1 MNSQETLN
9 AIALTRLNYF
19 NLSGLVQ
26 LYQLMGSATEVV
38 QHRHKVRDIIPHVS
52 NRLVEALKGMD
63 EHLRRAEAEMAYN
76 QEHGIQ
82 TVCLNDD
89 NYPQRLKECDDAP
102 LVLFYKGNAPL
113 NQERAINIIG
123 TRHCTTYGIDLIRR
137 FVQDLKTLCPQVLII
152 SGLAYGVDINAHR
165 QALLNG
171 YPTVGVLAHGLD
183 TLYPSLHRQTAE
195 EMLHQ
200 GGLITEF
207 LTQTN
212 ADKMNFVR
220 RNRIVAGMSDACIV
234 VESAVRG
241 GGLITAGIAQSYHRD
256 VFAFPGAVGAKCSEG
271 CNQLIRDNKASL
283 ITSAADFVKA
293 MGWEEDALR
302 QQARSKGIDRQLFPM
317 LSPQEQQ
324 VVDVLQQYNDV
335 PINVLTVKTNIPIA
349 TLTSLLFQLEMKGV
363 VKMLAGGVYHL
374 LH

>member
-1 MNSQETLN
+1 MNSQETLY

-38 QHRHKVRDIIPHVS
+38 QHRHKVKDIIPHAS
-52 NRLVEALKGMD
+52 DRLVEALKGMD

-234 VESAVRG
+234 VESAARG

>member
-38 QHRHKVRDIIPHVS
+38 QHRHKVRDIIPHAS
-52 NRLVEALKGMD
+52 DRLVEALKGMD

-82 TVCLNDD
+82 TICLNDD

-113 NQERAINIIG
+113 NQERVINIIG

-234 VESAVRG
+234 VESAARG

-335 PINVLTVKTNIPIA
+335 PINVLTVKTNLPIA

>member
-52 NRLVEALKGMD
+52 DRLVEALKGMD

-234 VESAVRG
+234 VESAARG

-293 MGWEEDALR
+293 MGWEADALR

>member
-38 QHRHKVRDIIPHVS
+38 QHRHKVRDIIPHAS
-52 NRLVEALKGMD
+52 DRLVEALKGMD

-82 TVCLNDD
+82 TFCLNDD

-234 VESAVRG
+234 VESAARG

>member
-38 QHRHKVRDIIPHVS
+38 QHRHKVRDIIPHAS
-52 NRLVEALKGMD
+52 DRLVEALKGMD

-113 NQERAINIIG
+113 NQERVINIIG

-212 ADKMNFVR
+212 ADKMNFVK

-234 VESAVRG
+234 VESAARG

-349 TLTSLLFQLEMKGV
+349 NLTSLLFQLEMKGV

>member
-38 QHRHKVRDIIPHVS
+38 QHRHKVRDIIPHAS
-52 NRLVEALKGMD
+52 DRLVEALKGMD

-82 TVCLNDD
+82 TICLNDD

-234 VESAVRG
+234 VESAARG

>member
-38 QHRHKVRDIIPHVS
+38 QHRHKVRDIIPHAS
-52 NRLVEALKGMD
+52 DRLVEALKGMD

-234 VESAVRG
+234 VESAARG

-302 QQARSKGIDRQLFPM
+302 QQARSKGIARQLFPM

>member
-38 QHRHKVRDIIPHVS
+38 QHRHKVKDIIPHAS
-52 NRLVEALKGMD
+52 DRLVEALKGMD

-234 VESAVRG
+234 VESAARG

-302 QQARSKGIDRQLFPM
+302 QQARSKGIARQLFPM

>member
-234 VESAVRG
+234 VESAARG

-256 VFAFPGAVGAKCSEG
+256 VFAFPGAVGARCSEG

-302 QQARSKGIDRQLFPM
+302 QQARSKGIARQLFPM

>member
-38 QHRHKVRDIIPHVS
+38 QHRHKVRDIIPHAS
-52 NRLVEALKGMD
+52 DRLVEALKGMD

-234 VESAVRG
+234 VESAARG

>member
-52 NRLVEALKGMD
+52 DRLVEALKGMD

-113 NQERAINIIG
+113 NQERTINIIG

-234 VESAVRG
+234 VESAARG

>member
-1 MNSQETLN
+1 MNSQETLY

-38 QHRHKVRDIIPHVS
+38 QHRHKVRDIIPHAS
-52 NRLVEALKGMD
+52 DRLVEALKGMD

-113 NQERAINIIG
+113 NQERVINIIG